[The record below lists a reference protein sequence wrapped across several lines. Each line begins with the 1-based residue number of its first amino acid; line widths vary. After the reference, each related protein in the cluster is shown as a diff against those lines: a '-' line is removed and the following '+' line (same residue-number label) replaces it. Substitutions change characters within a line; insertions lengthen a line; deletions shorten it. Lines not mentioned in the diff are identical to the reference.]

1 MKSDADG
8 PEETSLLR
16 ISARSGKTTNY
27 NEDDRYLGMISESEE
42 DQIPAYA
49 SQPTVAIGGGLWLY
63 PTISSSPVSN
73 LLTRGI
79 IYFTVLKDEG
89 DAIDAVLDHMKDSK
103 FPEPEH
109 NDPTQHLLYL
119 IKWQGYSH
127 LHATWESYEFAKQ
140 YRGLTHVFSITVANQ
155 LSFHFFLS

>member
-49 SQPTVAIGGGLWLY
+49 SQPTVAIG
-63 PTISSSPVSN
+63 
-73 LLTRGI
+73 
-79 IYFTVLKDEG
+79 DEG